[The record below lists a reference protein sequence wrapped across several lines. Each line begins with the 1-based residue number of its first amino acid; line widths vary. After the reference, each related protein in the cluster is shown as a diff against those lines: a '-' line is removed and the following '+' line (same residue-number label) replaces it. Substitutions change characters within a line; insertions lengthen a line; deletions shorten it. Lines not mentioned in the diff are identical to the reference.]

1 MKLSFKS
8 IFYALGSLLFTV
20 AILHFAKSL
29 LIPLIFG
36 LLLSF
41 IFYPLVKWLSS
52 KGIKKPWSIIMV
64 MGGVTLVGLGI
75 VFLFSAQIVSMAK
88 GYRQFLDKLRE
99 VADTSIRFFNDNVS
113 IIPDIDYNTITEG
126 LTSFF
131 ADSGLVIVSDTIRLT
146 SSFVTYLSLSVIYT
160 FLILL
165 YNESLTNA
173 MTRFAAPKQR
183 DNFRAMLKDVQQVG
197 QQYLIGMVILVG
209 ILSILNS
216 IGLLILGIEYAI
228 FFGFLAGLL
237 AILPYVGTLIG
248 GLIPT
253 VFALVTYDSLWYPA
267 GVIGIFWL
275 IQFLEGNFLN
285 PKIVGGS
292 LHVNALFSIISL
304 IAGGLL
310 WGIPGMI
317 LFLPLMAVIRVV
329 CSYFKKLEPLAMI
342 IGDGRQKVE

>member
-1 MKLSFKS
+1 MKLPFKN
-8 IFYALGSLLFTV
+8 IFYALASLLAMV
-20 AILHFAKSL
+20 AILHFAKAL

-36 LLLSF
+36 LLFSF
-41 IFYPLVKWLSS
+41 ILYPLVKWLTN
-52 KGIKKPWSIIMV
+52 KQIKKPWSIITV
-64 MGGVTLVGLGI
+64 MAGVTLVVSGVI
-75 VFLFSAQIVSMAK
+75 FLFSAQIVSMAR
-88 GYRQFLDKLRE
+88 GYRQFLDKLKE
-99 VADTSIRFFNDNVS
+99 VGDTSIRYLNENVG
-113 IIPDIDYNTITEG
+113 IVPDIDYDTLAEG
-126 LTSFF
+126 LTSFL
-131 ADSGLVIVSDTIRLT
+131 ADSGLVMVSDTIRLT

-165 YNESLTNA
+165 YRESLTDA
-173 MTRFAAPKQR
+173 ITRFAAPDQR
-183 DNFRAMLKDVQQVG
+183 DKFGKMLKEVQLVG
-197 QQYLIGMVILVG
+197 QQYLVGMVILVG

-216 IGLLILGIEYAI
+216 IGLLLFGIEYAI

-237 AILPYVGTLIG
+237 AIVPYVGTLVG
-248 GLIPT
+248 GLLPT
-253 VFALVTYDSLWYPA
+253 IYALITYDSIWYPV

-292 LHVNALFSIISL
+292 LHINALFSIISL

-329 CSYFKKLEPLAMI
+329 CSYYKELEPLALL
-342 IGDGRQKVE
+342 IGDGGQEEE